1 MKEKKTNAIKLHV
14 IINIDDLEGHVTR
27 ISVVGDSE
35 RYRYTISCYLVTTI
49 TGCNNSSAKLNPRVL
64 KVASRG

>member
-1 MKEKKTNAIKLHV
+1 MKKKTPNAIKLHV
-14 IINIDDLEGHVTR
+14 IINVDDLEGHVTR

-49 TGCNNSSAKLNPRVL
+49 TVCNNS
-64 KVASRG
+64 